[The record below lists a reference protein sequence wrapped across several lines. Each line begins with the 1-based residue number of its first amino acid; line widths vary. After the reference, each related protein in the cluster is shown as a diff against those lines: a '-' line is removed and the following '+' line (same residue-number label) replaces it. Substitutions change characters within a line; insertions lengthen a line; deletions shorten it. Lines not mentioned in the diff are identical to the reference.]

1 MFRKIILPIS
11 AAVAALSFSA
21 CASSEKKTVNEPQTI
36 SVAVA
41 TDQQDSAIATPT
53 TAPEIETVETW
64 QGLLSTTVADYD
76 NCEILADSESAFKV
90 KMTVNGTGTLTM
102 EASVVNNAIQSI
114 LQATYKEGAPQ
125 EIIDS
130 ECKFAHK
137 ELKTSTTTISC
148 EGNSITVSETDS
160 KNIDYFRALS
170 NGIKSACKYFKAKDT
185 VDNLKST
192 QNVVK
197 EPVVPVCDIDMDSNE
212 WTFVQK
218 GISEKIFF
226 EGDIIKM
233 IVDMSE
239 DLGSVK
245 SCQEL
250 IYLAILNKEQRGD
263 IQCEGSIAKVHFGD
277 TLKYDSKEESQKFK
291 AELYKDLKKQCS
303 TDESA
308 TESLIFQDEPKKL
321 DEPQAPLEATE
332 VKPAGEPPIR
342 AKCKTDMESNLW
354 TVEFEDVSE
363 VLTYEFKGD
372 VTKFTR
378 ETTRSFETP
387 KDCAD
392 FVNTRTAKG
401 EKYRCAGTIAYETL
415 EETEKEG
422 LTKESVMSQLKFHC
436 NQ

>member
-21 CASSEKKTVNEPQTI
+21 CASSEKKTVNEPQAV

-53 TAPEIETVETW
+53 TAPEIETVKTW

-76 NCEILADSESAFKV
+76 NCEILTDSESAFKV

-170 NGIKSACKYFKAKDT
+170 NGIKSACKYFKAEDA
-185 VDNLKST
+185 VDSLKST

-226 EGDIIKM
+226 EGDAIRTIR
-233 IVDMSE
+233 DMSE

-250 IYLAILNKEQRGD
+250 IYLAILNQNQQD
-263 IQCEGSIAKVHFGD
+263 IQCEGSIAKAHYED
-277 TLKYDSKEESQKFK
+277 TLKFDTKEEFQKIK
-291 AELYKDLKKQCS
+291 EGLYKSMKIKCP
-303 TDESA
+303 TDEST
-308 TESLIFQDEPKKL
+308 TEPLFFQGEPIGPNA
-321 DEPQAPLEATE
+321 PQANPEATE
-332 VKPAGEPPIR
+332 VRSIGEPPIR

-378 ETTRSFETP
+378 EITRSFETP